1 MSMTYSLAIKQARAN
16 ILASALAANGQST
29 ITLYTG
35 VAPDGVGEITDQ
47 AAVVTLTLDA
57 SPVASVESGVI
68 TLVPIEEQMILVTD
82 TVGWARLADG
92 AGTALADLAV
102 GLLASG
108 ADLALPTLDLIAG
121 SYLRL
126 SNVQIREA

>member
-35 VAPDGVGEITDQ
+35 VAPAGVGEITDQ
-47 AAVVTLTLDA
+47 AAVVTLPLDV